1 MTSIRQFSDE
11 ELTSFLDGEADP
23 ELQQAIEAALS
34 EDDNLVQRLEDLSI
48 ETDTIKSAFS
58 GLLADA
64 PNPPMLMSEHETS
77 SFGSTGQFNYFRAA
91 SIACLVFAAGILLG
105 RIISL
110 PDQATWHEYAAK
122 YHALYV
128 TDTLAA
134 VPTDP
139 KGLDTALTRARS
151 ALKHKLSKQALTD
164 VAGLDLKRS
173 QVLGFEGRPL
183 IRLAY
188 LSQKGAPVAL
198 CIIGNPA
205 ATKSPPHVTSMEGL
219 AAASWSKGG
228 YDFLLIGGKDATLI
242 RDAALKLQKQL

>member
-1 MTSIRQFSDE
+1 MTSNRQFSDE
-11 ELTSFLDGEADP
+11 ELTSFLDGEADA
-23 ELQQAIEAALS
+23 ELRQAIEVALV
-34 EDDNLVQRLEDLSI
+34 EDDNLAQRLESLSI
-48 ETDTIKSAFS
+48 ETDTIKSSFS
-58 GLLADA
+58 GLLSDA
-64 PNPPMLMSEHETS
+64 PRPPSLVSDAENATS
-77 SFGSTGQFNYFRAA
+77 GGLGQINYFRAA

-110 PDQATWHEYAAK
+110 PDQAKWHEYAAK

-128 TDTLAA
+128 TETLAA

-139 KGLDTALTRARS
+139 KGLDTALTRARG

-183 IRLAY
+183 IQLAY
-188 LSQKGAPVAL
+188 LTQNGAPVAL
-198 CIIGNPA
+198 CIIGNPT
-205 ATKSPPHVTSMEGL
+205 ATKSPPHVTTMEGL

-242 RDAALKLQKQL
+242 RDAALKLHKQL